1 MLFPAEMKGATVI
14 VHRAYQERLIFA
26 LHEAGIM
33 EITSIRDSKSDVS
46 AILEHGETHPKM
58 GKCTE
63 YKLRVDRILSTLE
76 EVREDKTS
84 ILKKLFRPAPVIK
97 THVKNRDVDQLLD
110 ETDGICDKVKDA
122 VNIKNELSTIKERI
136 DSLMVQQGSIEL
148 LKPFDFDLSY
158 LGESKYLYIV
168 AGTIELEDYEYF
180 TENVSKAGIDIL
192 LLKEEADGRYITA
205 ITTLS
210 ENREKLDD
218 VLKGHIFNEIEI
230 GHFEGKPSYAIE
242 EINEELKRLKARKDE
257 LLKELKKMDE
267 KWGHKLL
274 TLQEELEIEKERME
288 CPSRFGRT
296 GDAVVIEGWA
306 TAKDADELKN
316 LCDRT
321 ADGHVFV
328 ETSNCDMSRPRHREL
343 GDIPIKYDNPR
354 WLRPFEFLTTMFSRP
369 KYDEIDPTLFI
380 APIIV
385 LFFGLMLA
393 DVVYGLLLIALGY
406 MLYRGAGTISK
417 SMHDMSIV
425 LMAIGAS
432 GIVFGIFQG
441 GYFGD
446 FLPVFLGINPPF
458 VLLSPLDN
466 PIAVL
471 QIALVIGI
479 IHINMGLLIATYQNL
494 RRKNYR
500 DVLHGQVAWFIIQPC
515 AAVLMF
521 SFFRWAVI
529 DPHLITTAG
538 IGAIIGVFLI
548 LIKEGPLGLF
558 GLTGFLGDWLSY
570 ARILALALATFGIAM
585 TVNILTKIVA
595 DIHPV
600 MIVLAVLVFVVGQT
614 FNFILQSL
622 GAFIHSLRL
631 QYVEF
636 FGKFYVGGGKEFIP
650 FRVMRIYTELTDEK
664 GGKI

>member
-1 MLFPAEMKGATVI
+1 
-14 VHRAYQERLIFA
+14 
-26 LHEAGIM
+26 
-33 EITSIRDSKSDVS
+33 
-46 AILEHGETHPKM
+46 
-58 GKCTE
+58 
-63 YKLRVDRILSTLE
+63 
-76 EVREDKTS
+76 
-84 ILKKLFRPAPVIK
+84 
-97 THVKNRDVDQLLD
+97 
-110 ETDGICDKVKDA
+110 
-122 VNIKNELSTIKERI
+122 
-136 DSLMVQQGSIEL
+136 
-148 LKPFDFDLSY
+148 
-158 LGESKYLYIV
+158 
-168 AGTIELEDYEYF
+168 
-180 TENVSKAGIDIL
+180 
-192 LLKEEADGRYITA
+192 
-205 ITTLS
+205 
-210 ENREKLDD
+210 
-218 VLKGHIFNEIEI
+218 
-230 GHFEGKPSYAIE
+230 

-267 KWGHKLL
+267 KWGQKLL
-274 TLQEELEIEKERME
+274 TLQEELEIEIERME

-296 GDAVVIEGWA
+296 GDAVVIEGWV
-306 TAKDADELKN
+306 TAKDADELKS
-316 LCDRT
+316 LCDRA
-321 ADGHVFV
+321 ADGHVFCKLKGASATPT
-328 ETSNCDMSRPRHREL
+328 E
-343 GDIPIKYDNPR
+343 IPIKYDNPR
-354 WLRPFEFLTTMFSRP
+354 WLQPFEFLTTMFSRP

-380 APIIV
+380 APTIV
-385 LFFGLMLA
+385 LFFGLMLG

-406 MLYRGAGTISK
+406 MLYQGAGTISK

-432 GIVFGIFQG
+432 ATVFGIFQG

-479 IHINMGLLIATYQNL
+479 THINMGLLIATYQNL

-585 TVNILTKIVA
+585 TVNILTKMVA

-600 MIVLAVLVFVVGQT
+600 MIILAALVFVVGQT
-614 FNFILQSL
+614 FNFALQSL

-650 FRVMRIYTELTDEK
+650 FRVMRTYTELIDEE

>member
-1 MLFPAEMKGATVI
+1 MLFPAEMKSATII
-14 VHRAYQERLIFA
+14 VHRAYQEKLIFA

-33 EITSIRDSKSDVS
+33 EITSMRDSKSDVS
-46 AILEHGETHPKM
+46 ASLEQAGSRPKI

-63 YKLRVDRILSTLE
+63 YKLRVDRILGALE
-76 EVREDKTS
+76 EIREGKTS
-84 ILKKLFRPAPVIK
+84 ILKELFRPTPIIK
-97 THVKNRDVDQLLD
+97 TPVKERDVDRLLD
-110 ETDGICDKVKDA
+110 EAESAFEEVEDA
-122 VNIKNELSTIKERI
+122 ISIRNELSTIEDGI
-136 DSLMVQQGSIEL
+136 DSLMTQRNSIEL

-158 LGESKYLYIV
+158 LGETKYLYVV
-168 AGTIELEDYEYF
+168 AGTVELEDYDHFVEK
-180 TENVSKAGIDIL
+180 VGKADIDIL
-192 LLKEEADGRYITA
+192 LLKEEADGRYITV

-218 VLKGHIFNEIEI
+218 ILKGHIFNEIEI
-230 GHFEGKPSYAIE
+230 GHFEGKPPKVIE
-242 EINEELKRLKARKDE
+242 EINEELKQLKARKGE

-267 KWGHKLL
+267 KWGRKLL
-274 TLQEELEIEKERME
+274 ALQEELEIEKERMA
-288 CPSRFGRT
+288 CPSKFGRT
-296 GDAVVIEGWA
+296 RDAVVIEGWVA
-306 TAKDADELKN
+306 AKDADELKN

-321 ADGHVFV
+321 ADGH
-328 ETSNCDMSRPRHREL
+328 CEL
-343 GDIPIKYDNPR
+343 KGASATPTEIPIKYDNPR
-354 WLRPFEFLTTMFSRP
+354 WLQPFEFLTTMFSRP

-385 LFFGLMLA
+385 LFFGLMLG
-393 DVVYGLLLIALGY
+393 DVAYGLLLVVLGY
-406 MLYRGAGTISK
+406 MLYQGAGKVSK

-432 GIVFGIFQG
+432 ATVFGIFQG

-471 QIALVIGI
+471 QIALVMGI
-479 IHINMGLLIATYQNL
+479 IHINMGLLIATYQNI

-521 SFFRWAVI
+521 SFFRWAAI
-529 DPHLITTAG
+529 EPHLITAAG
-538 IGAIIGVFLI
+538 VGTTVGIFLI
-548 LIKEGPLGLF
+548 IIKEGPLGLF

-585 TVNILTKIVA
+585 TVNILTKMVA

-600 MIVLAVLVFVVGQT
+600 MIVLAALIFVVGQT
-614 FNFILQSL
+614 FNFALQSL

-650 FRVMRIYTELTDEK
+650 FRVMRTYTELVK
-664 GGKI
+664 